1 VLIYSR
7 DMNLLVDSWWYIY
20 SNQGIGF
27 MSPFLFSCQF
37 MSVNLLIYSSYHYL
51 YHYCND
57 LCFKSKN
64 LYNYAN
70 YIVRQEFINN
80 NEWIRYNS
88 LDKML
93 KHEQVYK
100 ELPAQTSQQI
110 LRLLDKN
117 WKSFFKAIKDWIK
130 NKEKYLGKP
139 KLPKYKKKNGRNVV
153 IFTNQQCKIKDGY
166 IKFPKTDLKLKTKVI
181 EGLQQVRIVPKG
193 SIYVIEVVY
202 KKEIPN
208 MIRESNRVV
217 GIDLGLDNFVTM
229 VNNIGETPIVINGKG
244 IKSINQY
251 YNKQKAYFQ
260 SILKKQNGLDWSKRL
275 EKLTLKRNNKI
286 KDFMHKASRHVV
298 DWCVKHN
305 IDTIVIGKNDNWK
318 QEVDLGKRLNQA
330 FVQIP
335 YDMFIHQLQYKAEEQ
350 GVRVIVTEESY
361 TSKCSFLDM
370 EEIKKQKQYK
380 GKRIKRGLFQSEK
393 GILINADVNGAY
405 NLNP

>member
-1 VLIYSR
+1 MFNIRVEQHQIKQTHSLWEMC
-7 DMNLLVDSWWYIY
+7 D
-20 SNQGIGF
+20 
-27 MSPFLFSCQF
+27 
-37 MSVNLLIYSSYHYL
+37 
-51 YHYCND
+51 D

-80 NEWIRYNS
+80 NKWIRYNE

-93 KHEQVYK
+93 KHEEVYK

-110 LRLLDKN
+110 LRFLDKN
-117 WKSFFKAIKDWIK
+117 WKSFFKAIKDWSE

-166 IKFPKTDLKLKTKVI
+166 IKFPKTNLKLKTNVI
-181 EGLQQVRIVPKG
+181 EGLQQVRIIPKG

-202 KKEIPN
+202 KKETPN

-229 VNNIGETPIVINGKG
+229 VNNIGETSIVINGKG
-244 IKSINQY
+244 VKSINQY

-260 SILKKQNGLDWSKRL
+260 SILKKQNGLDLSKRL
-275 EKLTLKRNNKI
+275 KRLTVKRNNKI
-286 KDFMHKASRHVV
+286 KDFMHKASRYVV
-298 DWCVKHN
+298 DWCVKNN

-335 YDMFIHQLQYKAEEQ
+335 YDMFIKQLQYKCEEV
-350 GVRVIVTEESY
+350 GIKVMLTEESY
-361 TSKCSFLDM
+361 TSGTSFLDG
-370 EEIKKQKQYK
+370 ETPTKENYDKSR
-380 GKRIKRGLFQSEK
+380 RIKRGLFKSNK

-405 NLNP
+405 QIIKKVSPNAFANGVEGVGLHPVKLNVA

>member
-1 VLIYSR
+1 
-7 DMNLLVDSWWYIY
+7 MLVTRVEQHQI
-20 SNQGIGF
+20 N
-27 MSPFLFSCQF
+27 
-37 MSVNLLIYSSYHYL
+37 SYHYL

-117 WKSFFKAIKDWIK
+117 WKSFFEAIKDWSK

-166 IKFPKTDLKLKTKVI
+166 IKFPKTSLRLKTKVI
-181 EGLQQVRIVPKG
+181 KGLQQVRIVPKG

-202 KKEIPN
+202 KKEIPD
-208 MIRESNRVV
+208 MIHEGNRVV
-217 GIDLGLDNFVTM
+217 GIDLGLNNFATI

-275 EKLTLKRNNKI
+275 EKITLKRNNKI
-286 KDFMHKASRHVV
+286 KDFMHKASRYVV
-298 DWCVKHN
+298 NWCVKHN
-305 IDTIVIGKNDNWK
+305 IDTIIIGKNDNWK
-318 QEVDLGKRLNQA
+318 QEIDLGKRLNQS

-335 YDMFIHQLQYKAEEQ
+335 YDMFINQLKYKCEEV
-350 GVRVIVTEESY
+350 GIKLIVTEESY
-361 TSKCSFLDM
+361 TSGTSFLDG
-370 EEIKKQKQYK
+370 EAPTKENYNKNR
-380 GKRIKRGLFQSEK
+380 RIKRGLFKSNK
-393 GILINADVNGAY
+393 GILINADANGAY
-405 NLNP
+405 NIMRKVFPKAFANGIEGVGLHPVKLNVA

>member
-1 VLIYSR
+1 MKEAI
-7 DMNLLVDSWWYIY
+7 NILVTRVEQHQI
-20 SNQGIGF
+20 N
-27 MSPFLFSCQF
+27 
-37 MSVNLLIYSSYHYL
+37 SYHYL

-93 KHEQVYK
+93 KHKQVYK

-117 WKSFFKAIKDWIK
+117 WKSFFKAIKDWSK

-217 GIDLGLDNFVTM
+217 GIDLGLNNFVTM

-244 IKSINQY
+244 VKSINQY

-260 SILKKQNGLDWSKRL
+260 SILKKQNGLNWSKRL

-335 YDMFIHQLQYKAEEQ
+335 YD
-350 GVRVIVTEESY
+350 V
-361 TSKCSFLDM
+361 
-370 EEIKKQKQYK
+370 KKLEL
-380 GKRIKRGLFQSEK
+380 RLC
-393 GILINADVNGAY
+393 
-405 NLNP
+405 

>member
-1 VLIYSR
+1 
-7 DMNLLVDSWWYIY
+7 MNILVTRVEQHQI
-20 SNQGIGF
+20 N
-27 MSPFLFSCQF
+27 
-37 MSVNLLIYSSYHYL
+37 SYHYL

-217 GIDLGLDNFVTM
+217 GIDLGLNNFVTM

-244 IKSINQY
+244 VKSINQY

-405 NLNP
+405 NIIRKVFPKAFADGIEGVGLHPVKLNVA

>member
-1 VLIYSR
+1 
-7 DMNLLVDSWWYIY
+7 MLVTRVEQHQI
-20 SNQGIGF
+20 N
-27 MSPFLFSCQF
+27 
-37 MSVNLLIYSSYHYL
+37 SYHYL

-117 WKSFFKAIKDWIK
+117 WKSFFEAIKDWSK

-166 IKFPKTDLKLKTKVI
+166 IKFPKTSLKLKTKVI
-181 EGLQQVRIVPKG
+181 KGLQQVRIVPKG

-202 KKEIPN
+202 KKEIPD
-208 MIRESNRVV
+208 MIHEGNRVV
-217 GIDLGLDNFVTM
+217 GIDLGLNNFATI

-275 EKLTLKRNNKI
+275 EKITLKRNNKI
-286 KDFMHKASRHVV
+286 KDFMHKASRYVV
-298 DWCVKHN
+298 NWCVKHN
-305 IDTIVIGKNDNWK
+305 IDTIIIGKNDNWK
-318 QEVDLGKRLNQA
+318 QEINLGKRTNQA

-335 YDMFIHQLQYKAEEQ
+335 YDMFINQLKYKCEEV
-350 GVRVIVTEESY
+350 GIKLIVTEESY
-361 TSKCSFLDM
+361 TSGTSFLDG
-370 EEIKKQKQYK
+370 EAPTKENYNKNR
-380 GKRIKRGLFQSEK
+380 RIKRGLFKSNK

-405 NLNP
+405 NIMRKVFPKAFANGIEGVGLHPVKLNVA

>member
-1 VLIYSR
+1 MFAIRVEQHQIKQTHSLWKMC
-7 DMNLLVDSWWYIY
+7 D
-20 SNQGIGF
+20 
-27 MSPFLFSCQF
+27 
-37 MSVNLLIYSSYHYL
+37 
-51 YHYCND
+51 D

-110 LRLLDKN
+110 LRLLDQN
-117 WKSFFKAIKDWIK
+117 WKSFFKAIKDWSK
-130 NKEKYLGKP
+130 NKEKYLGRP

-166 IKFPKTDLKLKTKVI
+166 IKLPKTDLKLKIKVT
-181 EGLQQVRIVPKG
+181 EGLQQVRIIPKG
-193 SIYVIEVVY
+193 SVYVIEVVY
-202 KKEIPN
+202 KKEIPD
-208 MIRESNRVV
+208 MTHESNRVV
-217 GIDLGLDNFVTM
+217 GIDLGLDNFATM

-275 EKLTLKRNNKI
+275 EKITLKQNNKI
-286 KDFMHKASRHVV
+286 KDFMHKASRYVV
-298 DWCVKHN
+298 NWCMERH
-305 IDTIVIGKNDNWK
+305 IDTVIIGKNDNWK
-318 QEVDLGKRLNQA
+318 QEVNLGKRLNQS

-335 YDMFIHQLQYKAEEQ
+335 YNMFIQQLQYKCEEV
-350 GVRVIVTEESY
+350 GIKVVLTDESY
-361 TSKCSFLDM
+361 TSGTSFLDG
-370 EEIKKQKQYK
+370 EAPTKENYDKSR
-380 GKRIKRGLFQSEK
+380 RIKRGLFKSNK

-405 NLNP
+405 QIIKKVSPNAFNKSYGVEAVVLQPSKISVS

>member
-1 VLIYSR
+1 MFAIRVEQHQIKQTHSLWKMC
-7 DMNLLVDSWWYIY
+7 D
-20 SNQGIGF
+20 
-27 MSPFLFSCQF
+27 
-37 MSVNLLIYSSYHYL
+37 
-51 YHYCND
+51 D

-110 LRLLDKN
+110 LRLLDQN
-117 WKSFFKAIKDWIK
+117 WKSFFKAIKDWSK
-130 NKEKYLGKP
+130 NKEKYLGRP

-166 IKFPKTDLKLKTKVI
+166 IKFPKTDLKLKIKVT
-181 EGLQQVRIVPKG
+181 EGLQQVRIIPKG
-193 SIYVIEVVY
+193 SVYVIEVVY
-202 KKEIPN
+202 KKEIPD
-208 MIRESNRVV
+208 MTHESNRVV
-217 GIDLGLDNFVTM
+217 GIDLGLDNFATM

-275 EKLTLKRNNKI
+275 EKITLKQNNKI
-286 KDFMHKASRHVV
+286 KDFMHKASRYVV
-298 DWCVKHN
+298 NWCMERH
-305 IDTIVIGKNDNWK
+305 IDTVIIGKNDNWK
-318 QEVDLGKRLNQA
+318 QEVNLGKRLNQS

-335 YDMFIHQLQYKAEEQ
+335 YNMFIQQLQYKCEEV
-350 GVRVIVTEESY
+350 GIKVVLTDESY
-361 TSKCSFLDM
+361 TSGTSFLDG
-370 EEIKKQKQYK
+370 EAPTKENYDKSR
-380 GKRIKRGLFQSEK
+380 RIKRGLFKSNK

-405 NLNP
+405 QIIKKVSPNAFNKSYGVEAVVLQPSKISVS

>member
-1 VLIYSR
+1 MKEVI
-7 DMNLLVDSWWYIY
+7 NILVTRVEQHQI
-20 SNQGIGF
+20 N
-27 MSPFLFSCQF
+27 
-37 MSVNLLIYSSYHYL
+37 SYHYL

-217 GIDLGLDNFVTM
+217 GIDLGLNNFVTM

-244 IKSINQY
+244 VKSINQY

-260 SILKKQNGLDWSKRL
+260 SILKKQNGLNWSKRL

-286 KDFMHKASRHVV
+286 KDFMHKASRYVV

-335 YDMFIHQLQYKAEEQ
+335 YDMFIEQLQYKCEEV
-350 GVRVIVTEESY
+350 GIKVVLTEESY
-361 TSKCSFLDM
+361 TSGTSFLDG
-370 EEIKKQKQYK
+370 EAPIKENYDKNR
-380 GKRIKRGLFQSEK
+380 GIKRGLFKSNK

-405 NLNP
+405 NIMRKVFPKAFANGVEGVGLHPVKLNVA

>member
-1 VLIYSR
+1 MFAIRVEQHQIKQTHSLWKMC
-7 DMNLLVDSWWYIY
+7 D
-20 SNQGIGF
+20 
-27 MSPFLFSCQF
+27 
-37 MSVNLLIYSSYHYL
+37 
-51 YHYCND
+51 D

-117 WKSFFKAIKDWIK
+117 WKSFFEAIKDWSK

-166 IKFPKTDLKLKTKVI
+166 IKFPKTSLKLKTKVI
-181 EGLQQVRIVPKG
+181 KGLQQVRIVPKG

-217 GIDLGLDNFVTM
+217 GIDLGLNNFVTM

-244 IKSINQY
+244 VKSINQY

-275 EKLTLKRNNKI
+275 EKITLKRNNKI
-286 KDFMHKASRHVV
+286 KDFMHKASRYVV
-298 DWCVKHN
+298 NYCINNN
-305 IDTIVIGKNDNWK
+305 ISTIVIGNNKNWK
-318 QEVDLGKRLNQA
+318 QNINLGTINNQN
-330 FVQIP
+330 FVQVP
-335 YDMFIHQLQYKAEEQ
+335 YDMFINQLKYKCEEV
-350 GVRVIVTEESY
+350 GIKLIVTEESY
-361 TSKCSFLDM
+361 TSGTSFLDG
-370 EEIKKQKQYK
+370 EAPTKENYNKNR
-380 GKRIKRGLFQSEK
+380 RIKRGLFKSNK

-405 NLNP
+405 QIIKKVSPNAFNKSYGVEAVVLQPSKISVS

>member
-1 VLIYSR
+1 MC
-7 DMNLLVDSWWYIY
+7 D
-20 SNQGIGF
+20 
-27 MSPFLFSCQF
+27 
-37 MSVNLLIYSSYHYL
+37 
-51 YHYCND
+51 D

-70 YIVRQEFINN
+70 YIVRQEFISN

-93 KHEQVYK
+93 KQEDVYK
-100 ELPAQTSQQI
+100 ELPSQTSQQI

-117 WKSFFKAIKDWIK
+117 WKSFFKAIKDWSK

-139 KLPKYKKKNGRNVV
+139 KFPKYKKKNGRNVV

-181 EGLQQVRIVPKG
+181 NGLQQVRIVPRG

-202 KKEIPN
+202 KKEVPDV
-208 MIRESNRVV
+208 IRQENRVV

-229 VNNIGETPIVINGKG
+229 VNNIGETPFVINGRG

-260 SILKKQNGLDWSKRL
+260 SILKKQNGLDWSKKL
-275 EKLTLKRNNKI
+275 EKITLKRNNKI
-286 KDFMHKASRHVV
+286 KDFMHKASRYVV
-298 DWCVKHN
+298 NWCVEHN
-305 IDTIVIGKNDNWK
+305 IDTIIIGKNDNWK
-318 QEVDLGKRLNQA
+318 QEIDLGKRLNQA

-335 YDMFIHQLQYKAEEQ
+335 YDMFIEQLQYKCEEV
-350 GVRVIVTEESY
+350 GIKVVLTEESY
-361 TSKCSFLDM
+361 TSGTSFLDG
-370 EEIKKQKQYK
+370 EAPIKENYDKNR
-380 GKRIKRGLFQSEK
+380 RIKRGLFKSNK

-405 NLNP
+405 NIMRKVFPKAFADGIEGVGLHPVKLNVA

>member
-1 VLIYSR
+1 K
-7 DMNLLVDSWWYIY
+7 
-20 SNQGIGF
+20 
-27 MSPFLFSCQF
+27 C
-37 MSVNLLIYSSYHYL
+37 SSTV
-51 YHYCND
+51 
-57 LCFKSKN
+57 
-64 LYNYAN
+64 YNYAN

-405 NLNP
+405 NIIRKVFPKAFADGIEGVGLHPVKLNVA

>member
-1 VLIYSR
+1 MKEVI
-7 DMNLLVDSWWYIY
+7 NILVTRVEQHQI
-20 SNQGIGF
+20 N
-27 MSPFLFSCQF
+27 
-37 MSVNLLIYSSYHYL
+37 SYHYL

-335 YDMFIHQLQYKAEEQ
+335 YDMFIHQLRYKAEEQ

-405 NLNP
+405 NIIRKVFPKAFADGIEGVGLHPVKLNVA

>member
-1 VLIYSR
+1 MLIYSR

>member
-1 VLIYSR
+1 
-7 DMNLLVDSWWYIY
+7 MLVTRVEQHQI
-20 SNQGIGF
+20 N
-27 MSPFLFSCQF
+27 
-37 MSVNLLIYSSYHYL
+37 SYHYL

-80 NEWIRYNS
+80 NEWIHYNS

-117 WKSFFKAIKDWIK
+117 WKSFFEAIKDWSK

-139 KLPKYKKKNGRNVV
+139 KLPKYKKKNGRNAV

-166 IKFPKTDLKLKTKVI
+166 IKFPKTSLKLKTKVI
-181 EGLQQVRIVPKG
+181 KGLQQVRIVPKG

-208 MIRESNRVV
+208 MIHEGNHVV
-217 GIDLGLDNFVTM
+217 GIDLGLNNFVTI

-286 KDFMHKASRHVV
+286 KDFMRKASRYVV

-318 QEVDLGKRLNQA
+318 QEINLGKHTNQA

-335 YDMFIHQLQYKAEEQ
+335 YDMFINQLKYKCEEV
-350 GVRVIVTEESY
+350 GIKLIVTEESY
-361 TSKCSFLDM
+361 TSGTSFLDG
-370 EEIKKQKQYK
+370 EAPTKENYNKNR
-380 GKRIKRGLFQSEK
+380 RIKRGLFKSNK

-405 NLNP
+405 NIMRKVFPKAFVNGIEGVGLHPVKLNVA